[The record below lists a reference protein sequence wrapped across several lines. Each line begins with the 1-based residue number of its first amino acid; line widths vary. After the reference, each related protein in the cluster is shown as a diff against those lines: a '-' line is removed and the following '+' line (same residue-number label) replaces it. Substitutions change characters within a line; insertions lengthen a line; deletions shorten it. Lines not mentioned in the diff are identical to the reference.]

1 MLKIDDYEIQE
12 NAWVEMIRNLTAYL
26 ISTSAKSK
34 EDIVSFKTQWSKQN
48 IFSLIP
54 RTNYKQ
60 LDSDLYVNCNHTAL
74 HSCWLIQDLLDFFG
88 IDKSKVYF
96 LIHRAPY
103 AEPKDAV
110 DYFVNK
116 FKEEFSLF
124 LKEQY
129 SKSDEDAKKIISNIE
144 KFMDPILAKFS
155 KSYNSFMLFEDIGA
169 FSNYSK
175 KFRETI
181 DANPAYKDKV
191 KRTMERYLFYL
202 NDFYHM

>member
-96 LIHRAPY
+96 
-103 AEPKDAV
+103 
-110 DYFVNK
+110 VNK
-116 FKEEFSLF
+116 FKEEVSLF

-155 KSYNSFMLFEDIGA
+155 KSYNSFMLFEDSGA